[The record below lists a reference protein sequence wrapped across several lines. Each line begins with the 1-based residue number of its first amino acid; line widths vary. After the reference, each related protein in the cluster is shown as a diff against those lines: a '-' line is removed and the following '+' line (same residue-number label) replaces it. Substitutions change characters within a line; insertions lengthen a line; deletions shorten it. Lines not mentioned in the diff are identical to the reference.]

1 MLTYNDVQEIYARN
15 HGTTNYYHRN
25 YYTTLAYTD
34 GVFDFQKS
42 LEAYWVVDNV
52 ISYMPYVLDRFN
64 KEGDSFY
71 VVKISFDKE
80 RFGYMEIY
88 TEGYVDDIYDEHITV
103 IKQEIPLIDLP
114 IDEEEETTEYKMYL
128 QLGNDSPLQFVLML
142 TSEY

>member
-1 MLTYNDVQEIYARN
+1 MLTYNDVQKIYARN

-52 ISYMPYVLDRFN
+52 ISYMPCVLDRFN

-80 RFGYMEIY
+80 RFGCMEIY
-88 TEGYVDDIYDEHITV
+88 HIN
-103 IKQEIPLIDLP
+103 QPS
-114 IDEEEETTEYKMYL
+114 
-128 QLGNDSPLQFVLML
+128 NVLML
-142 TSEY
+142 DEHHQVKQILHYQVLLLVDH